1 MQGGGLLGG
10 SWMSSWTAGWVA
22 EPNNRRR
29 SGGTGRR
36 ARVTVRRQTSG
47 KALVWVSEPTDVGKS
62 TGLGFSALLLTCVTL
77 CTSAVPLGP
86 PYRAGQFTVEAPS
99 ALTTCSFISLAPS
112 QVLEPPSPLQHTCF
126 HHPADPKAR
135 PRPAPGGPRL
145 LCPPPHP
152 SPH

>member
-62 TGLGFSALLLTCVTL
+62 TGLGFRTHRRREKHWSGFQRPTANL
-77 CTSAVPLGP
+77 CDSLHVSSPSRPSLQSGTIHRGGPLG
-86 PYRAGQFTVEAPS
+86 S
-99 ALTTCSFISLAPS
+99 DDL
-112 QVLEPPSPLQHTCF
+112 
-126 HHPADPKAR
+126 
-135 PRPAPGGPRL
+135 
-145 LCPPPHP
+145 
-152 SPH
+152 